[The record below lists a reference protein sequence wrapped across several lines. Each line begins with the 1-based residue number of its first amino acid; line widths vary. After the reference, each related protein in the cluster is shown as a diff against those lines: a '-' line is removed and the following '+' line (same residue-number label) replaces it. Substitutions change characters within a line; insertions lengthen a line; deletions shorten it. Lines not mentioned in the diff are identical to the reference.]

1 MAHPPA
7 MRDLT
12 GSRASVAAH
21 DHAVCAYATEEE
33 LLAALATFVHE
44 GAAREDLIVFVHSF
58 PSDDDAWRFV
68 KRAVG
73 DEELRRADVIVVSL
87 YTDAFERGRGSI
99 DHEHVGHVIAGFVQ
113 RAADQGRS
121 GTRIFVDASRQY
133 LSSSRGDEWFAF
145 ERWLGRSLQAK
156 VALVC
161 AYPRE
166 AVMRADVLPRVLE
179 THAYRFDA
187 VE

>member
-12 GSRASVAAH
+12 PGRASVAAH

-44 GAAREDLIVFVHSF
+44 GATREDLIVFVHSF
-58 PSDDDAWRFV
+58 PADDDAWSFL

-87 YTDAFERGRGSI
+87 YTEAFEGGSGRI
-99 DHEHVGHVIAGFVQ
+99 DHEHVGSVMAALVQ
-113 RAADQGRS
+113 RAADTGRH
-121 GTRIFVDASRQY
+121 GTRIFVDASREY

-145 ERWLGRSLQAK
+145 EGWLGRSLQAK

-187 VE
+187 PE